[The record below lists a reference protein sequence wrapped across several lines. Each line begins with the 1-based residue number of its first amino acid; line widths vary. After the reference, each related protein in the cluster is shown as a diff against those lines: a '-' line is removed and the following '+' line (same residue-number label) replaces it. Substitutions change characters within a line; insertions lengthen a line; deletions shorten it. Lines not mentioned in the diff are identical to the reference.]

1 MSKPVELLTNDEMPE
16 ADNAAVRAG
25 VPSVTLTEVAGQCVA
40 EAAERIL
47 EPRSGRR
54 VLILCGPGNNGGG
67 KFVAARIFYQRGY
80 RVEVLLLVDLSRFDD
95 DANVTA
101 ERWNSG
107 LNSVCA
113 QTFAD
118 SDLIIAALFG
128 AGRSRALTGETA
140 ELVKLAK
147 VASAPVLEVDVP
159 SGLDATTGLTT
170 GPAISASHTII
181 FSAKIRPS
189 IVSRPGVVRPYTS
202 C

>member
-1 MSKPVELLTNDEMPE
+1 MSKPIELLTTDEMPE
-16 ADNAAVRAG
+16 ANNAAVRAR
-25 VPSVTLTEVAGQCVA
+25 VPSLTLTEVAGQCVA

-47 EPRSGRR
+47 GPRSGRR
-54 VLILCGPGNNGGG
+54 VLILCGPGSNGGDG
-67 KFVAARIFYQRGY
+67 FVAARIFRQRGY
-80 RVEVLLLVDLSRFDD
+80 RVAVLLLVDLSCFND
-95 DANVTA
+95 DANVTV

-118 SDLIIAALFG
+118 SDLIIASLFG
-128 AGRSRALTGETA
+128 AGLSRALTGETT
-140 ELVKLAK
+140 ELVELAN

-170 GPAISASHTII
+170 GPAISASHTMI
-181 FSAKIRPS
+181 FSAKNLPS
-189 IVSRPGVVRPYTS
+189 IVSRPGVVRPYRS